1 MMQKSDGADNPQVT
15 LTKEDLG
22 WLGGCLDSDGCLT
35 IARRNRKGTTAYQYS
50 VHIVFSN
57 SEPDYIE
64 EVARLLKLARIGHW
78 VVGYKNKGFSG
89 NTAGQIQIS
98 GIKRVN
104 RALSVLAPYVRSK
117 RKQAQVLLEFTGRRM
132 AIYPA
137 KNSYGPE
144 DDEFYRRNK
153 ELNKG
158 TSETIRRE
166 RLKSARYSP
175 NPVATQGGR
184 QK

>member
-1 MMQKSDGADNPQVT
+1 MMQKSNGADNPQVT

-22 WLGGCLDSDGCLT
+22 WLGGCLDSDGCLS

-50 VHIVFSN
+50 VHIVLCN
-57 SEPDYIE
+57 SDPNYIE
-64 EVARLLKLARIGHW
+64 EIARLLKLARIGHW
-78 VVGYKNKGFSG
+78 VKNRGFSG
-89 NTAGQIQIS
+89 KTAGQIQIS

-104 RALSVLAPYVRSK
+104 RALSILAPYVRSK
-117 RKQAQVLLEFTGRRM
+117 RAQAQALLEFTGRRM

-137 KNSYGPE
+137 KKSYDPE

-158 TSETIRRE
+158 TSETIRGE
-166 RLKSARYSP
+166 RLESARYSP